1 MLQSFIPHVDRERR
15 GYIMTKR
22 LAFFE
27 PGGEQAWSPHF
38 FEAASN
44 ATGIHFVM
52 GAEND
57 IEPQPELPNNVTNYG
72 PLSQPA
78 FMDALSKSL
87 VLVGIG
93 RPVACVSFP
102 PRQQTV

>member
-1 MLQSFIPHVDRERR
+1 MLQPFVPHADREHR

-27 PGGEQAWSPHF
+27 PGGERAWPPHF

-52 GAEND
+52 GAQTD
-57 IEPQPELPNNVTNYG
+57 IDPPTELPNNVTNYG

-87 VLVGIG
+87 VLVGVG
-93 RPVACVSFP
+93 RPVACVKSSAWHN
-102 PRQQTV
+102 